1 MTTAT
6 TVAGRPLSGW
16 SRDARFGTWHAL
28 LPDGSG
34 EPVRGALHI
43 APALLGP
50 QGTRE
55 RLTAAVLATA
65 KLRLPGL
72 LGTVDLVAEADAV
85 WLLTAR
91 PPAPTLADILS
102 ADGPRPDA
110 GSAASILNET
120 AQTLLSLHTAGLTHG
135 SLAPDTVVLAPDGV
149 ALLAEAGLSAVLGD
163 APAAAVRLPGDL
175 PPPDRRAS
183 DTAAWAT
190 LARTLGTAWT
200 QAGTP
205 AANLFAHC
213 ATTAESEGLAT
224 ARAALVAGH
233 AALPANFLRR
243 TALRAA
249 AASATPPFPPRTTP
263 RPPAPADATV
273 APQGSPAPGHEVRT
287 PHPPFAPA
295 GAPASQGSPAP
306 GHEVRTPHPPLAPA
320 GAPASQGSPA
330 PINESRTPHAPAD
343 GASAPLR
350 PPTPDHDPR
359 TPHPPSAPADGASA
373 PQGPPAPD
381 HESRTGGAGGNPY
394 PAEGRVWVPH
404 N

>member
-28 LPDGSG
+28 LPAGSG

-102 ADGPRPDA
+102 ADEGPSPDA

-120 AQTLLSLHTAGLTHG
+120 AQTLLALHTAGLAHG

-149 ALLAEAGLSAVLGD
+149 ALLAETGLSAVLGD

-200 QAGTP
+200 RAGTP

-213 ATTAESEGLAT
+213 ATTAESQGLAT

-243 TALRAA
+243 TALRTA
-249 AASATPPFPPRTTP
+249 AASATPQFPPR
-263 RPPAPADATV
+263 PADATV
-273 APQGSPAPGHEVRT
+273 APQRSPALDHDPRT
-287 PHPPFAPA
+287 PHPPSAPA
-295 GAPASQGSPAP
+295 D
-306 GHEVRTPHPPLAPA
+306 

-330 PINESRTPHAPAD
+330 PINESRTPHAPTD
-343 GASAPLR
+343 GAPAPLR
-350 PPTPDHDPR
+350 SPAPDHDPR
-359 TPHPPSAPADGASA
+359 TPHPLAAPADGAPAS
-373 PQGPPAPD
+373 QGSPAPIN
-381 HESRTGGAGGNPY
+381 ESRTPLA
-394 PAEGRVWVPH
+394 PADATVAPLGSPALGHEVRTPPPPPPPPPTPATTPA
-404 N
+404 